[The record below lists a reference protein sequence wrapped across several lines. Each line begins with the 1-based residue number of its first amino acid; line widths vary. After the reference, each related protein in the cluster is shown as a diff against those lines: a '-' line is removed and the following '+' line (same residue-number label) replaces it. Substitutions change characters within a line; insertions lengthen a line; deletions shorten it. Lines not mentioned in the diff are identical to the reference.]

1 MLIVQLNKYVFHLA
15 YSGTNYRGWQWQP
28 NAYSVQQC
36 LEEAFAQVLKEKI
49 NCLGCGRTDA
59 EVHASQYFMQIN
71 CKAIVDEKTTAIIN
85 KVLPSD
91 ISIYSFF
98 EVAPNF
104 NVRYD
109 ATSRTYRYYFHTQKT
124 PFLSHQSSY
133 YQILDFNKN
142 AVLEALQLIKAQ
154 QDFKAFC
161 LNPDKHNTT
170 LVNVAEVSLLH
181 SKSFPIYSIQIKA
194 NRFLRGMIRALMY
207 SIIKIGNNTLQVSDF
222 KKVLQAVQAANNL
235 QIAYPQGLYLAEVC
249 YNNLEVDPIKE
260 PVFGLL
266 E

>member
-1 MLIVQLNKYVFHLA
+1 MNKYVFHLA
-15 YSGTNYRGWQWQP
+15 YSGSNYRGWQWQP

-36 LEEAFAQVLKEKI
+36 LEEVFAQVLKEKI

-71 CKAIVDEKTTAIIN
+71 CNAIIDERVIAIIN
-85 KVLPSD
+85 KVLPND
-91 ISIYSFF
+91 ISIYDFF
-98 EVAPNF
+98 EVAPKF

-109 ATSRTYRYYFHTQKT
+109 AISRTYRYYFHTQKT

-133 YQILDFNKN
+133 YQILDFNKS

-161 LNPDKHNTT
+161 LNPAKHNTT
-170 LVNVAEVSLLH
+170 LVNVVEISLMQ
-181 SKSFPIYSIQIKA
+181 SQSFPIFCIEIQA

-207 SIIKIGNNTLQVSDF
+207 SIIKIANHTLQVSDF
-222 KKVLQAVQAANNL
+222 KKVLQAAQAANNL
-235 QIAYPQGLYLAEVC
+235 QLAYPQGLYLAEVC
-249 YNNLEVDPIKE
+249 YKDIEAQAIEETVYS
-260 PVFGLL
+260 LL
-266 E
+266 KR